1 MSMFSIGLSG
11 LNAAQ
16 NALNTTSNNISNV
29 YTPGYNREITVLN
42 ESRNNAGVRVADIE
56 RQFNTFVAAQLNN
69 AKSQSTALETY
80 NTQISQIDN
89 LLADR
94 EAGLSPL
101 MQNFFSALEDL
112 ASAPSDPAARQGVLG
127 AADTLTAQ
135 FRSFDGYLQ
144 DLQSGVNGQIKDEIT
159 QINNTTSQIANI
171 NREIA
176 LSRAQL
182 GEAPNSLL
190 NQRDQLISELNEK
203 MNLRLNIQ
211 DGKTYNLSL
220 PNGQPLVTGDTAYK
234 LEAVTSPNDP
244 QRMVVGYREGARGN
258 GNLVSLDEG
267 LITGGSLG
275 GLMSFRAETLD
286 KTQNQIGQLAASIA
300 LEFNAQ
306 HQKGVDLN
314 GEQGQEFFSIG
325 QSNAYY
331 NTDNKGSAEVS
342 AMIDSANT
350 SALRATDYTVRVINA
365 STEEF
370 EVIRK
375 DTGEALEADEWSF
388 SDNVL
393 SFAGVDVNFNDINLA
408 QNGDSFEIQPLRRAA
423 GGMEAIV
430 SDLDK
435 IAAGSLVEQSG
446 DLEVS
451 NVRYENALANTS
463 ESLEIEFNANQH
475 LSVSGYTGQVSVNG
489 EARILDANGVVQDSA
504 GAVAAVLA
512 ADDEITID
520 GVSFVL
526 ADVSTEGALTFQQA
540 SSAAGDNRNALALQ
554 DLQSKDIV
562 GGSASLSGAYGALV
576 SDVGNRT
583 NIIQVNLDARQG
595 LTDQLRAVQQSE
607 SGVNLDEEA
616 ANLIR
621 FQQFYQANAR
631 VIDTASTIFDT
642 ILGLRS

>member
-127 AADTLTAQ
+127 TADTLTAQ

-244 QRMVVGYREGARGN
+244 QRIVVGYREGARGN

-275 GLMSFRAETLD
+275 GLMSFRSETLD

-342 AMIDSANT
+342 ATIDSANT

-463 ESLEIEFNANQH
+463 ESLEIELNANQH
-475 LSVSGYTGQVSVNG
+475 LSVSGYTGPILVNG
-489 EARILDANGVVQDSA
+489 VTLSLDANGVVQDSA
-504 GAVAAVLA
+504 GTVAVLA
-512 ADDEITID
+512 EDDEITID

-526 ADVSTEGALTFQQA
+526 ADVSTEGTLTFQQGSA
-540 SSAAGDNRNALALQ
+540 AAGDNRNALALQ

>member
-1 MSMFSIGLSG
+1 
-11 LNAAQ
+11 
-16 NALNTTSNNISNV
+16 
-29 YTPGYNREITVLN
+29 
-42 ESRNNAGVRVADIE
+42 
-56 RQFNTFVAAQLNN
+56 
-69 AKSQSTALETY
+69 
-80 NTQISQIDN
+80 
-89 LLADR
+89 
-94 EAGLSPL
+94 PL

-127 AADTLTAQ
+127 TADTLTAQ

-244 QRMVVGYREGARGN
+244 QRIVVGYREGARGN

-275 GLMSFRAETLD
+275 GLMSFRSETLD

-342 AMIDSANT
+342 ATIDSANT

-393 SFAGVDVNFNDINLA
+393 SFAGVDVNFNDFDLA

-463 ESLEIEFNANQH
+463 ESLQIELNENKN
-475 LSVSGYTGQVSVNG
+475 LSVSGYTGPILVNG
-489 EARILDANGVVQDSA
+489 VTLSLDANGVVQDSA
-504 GAVAAVLA
+504 GTVAVLA
-512 ADDEITID
+512 EDDEITID

-526 ADVSTEGALTFQQA
+526 ADVSTEGTLTFQQGSA
-540 SSAAGDNRNALALQ
+540 AAGDNRNALALQ